1 MILQEDI
8 IDVRYVEELYV
19 TPRSYLYMMNRY
31 SEEKW
36 VKEQLAEDP
45 LQPAVNL
52 EMIEQTVSDEPIEKM
67 LTNEHGRVDFTALTD
82 LDLCGM
88 IDKDYVPRF
97 GKHSVYHLTDNEK
110 SEIGNELWRKYRWK
124 ASDNQIKRCLVMK

>member
-36 VKEQLAEDP
+36 AKEQLAEDP
-45 LQPAVNL
+45 FHPPVTL
-52 EMIEQTVSDEPIEKM
+52 EMIEQSVADEPVER
-67 LTNEHGRVDFTALTD
+67 LLSNEHGRVDITALTD

-88 IDKDYVPRF
+88 IDDDYVPRY
-97 GKHSVYHLTDNEK
+97 GKHSVYHLTDGEK
-110 SEIGNELWRKYRWK
+110 SEIGNDLWRKYRRK
-124 ASDNQIKRCLVMK
+124 VSDNQIKRCLVMK